1 MKPSLFA
8 HQPIANPLEAK
19 TCQDLSD
26 LELAQIL
33 AGRLALGN
41 GDWHRLKG
49 NRSTRAREQ
58 AAAALVYLLRDRPE
72 EALSHL
78 QQATGWL
85 DRTLAVPPCP
95 DHGR

>member
-8 HQPIANPLEAK
+8 HQPITNPLEAK
-19 TCQDLSD
+19 ACQDLSD

-33 AGRLALGN
+33 AARLALGN

-49 NRSTRAREQ
+49 NRSIRAREQ
-58 AAAALVYLLRDRPE
+58 AAAALVQLLRDRPE
-72 EALSHL
+72 AALTHL
-78 QQATGWL
+78 QQASGWL
-85 DRTLAVPPCP
+85 DRTISAPPCP